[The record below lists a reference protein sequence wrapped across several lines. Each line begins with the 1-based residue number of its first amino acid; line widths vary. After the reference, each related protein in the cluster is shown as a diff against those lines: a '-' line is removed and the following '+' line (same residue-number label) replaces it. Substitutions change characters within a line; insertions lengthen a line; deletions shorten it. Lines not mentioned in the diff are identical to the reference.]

1 MGVVSNIGLEGDE
14 ATASLSRPTN
24 DSDEAFRPVEMYVR
38 FSEKELFCFNLLCV
52 SGDLWGVWMRLLC
65 VVPQLGACV

>member
-1 MGVVSNIGLEGDE
+1 MGWSATSSLKVDE
-14 ATASLSRPTN
+14 ATASLGRPMK
-24 DSDEAFRPVEMYVR
+24 DSYEAFRPVEMYVR

-65 VVPQLGACV
+65 VFPQLEACV